1 MFCICRR
8 KRAPALG
15 HRAILGAR
23 PRARAKG
30 RDNAR
35 RLLRGCGVEGSGD
48 LIGEQRIPRSGL
60 WCARCLLRMQSLIT
74 LVVDLYGMGYS
85 EAPQVTYDANLF
97 LSQLSMLLQYLK
109 WDNVYLVGSSM
120 GGAISA
126 SFAALFP
133 WLVKDKVVLIAC
145 AGLVRVSD
153 PHATGCMAA
162 YYHC

>member
-1 MFCICRR
+1 MHSLNI
-8 KRAPALG
+8 P
-15 HRAILGAR
+15 
-23 PRARAKG
+23 
-30 RDNAR
+30 
-35 RLLRGCGVEGSGD
+35 LLC
-48 LIGEQRIPRSGL
+48 
-60 WCARCLLRMQSLIT
+60 T
-74 LVVDLYGMGYS
+74 DLYGMGYS

-145 AGLVRVSD
+145 AGLVSVSD
-153 PHATGCMAA
+153 PHVTGSMAA
-162 YYHC
+162 YYQ